1 MPGQVA
7 LRAVP
12 VFASNPPITLVS
24 ATYDGDST
32 TITLTYSKPL
42 DETSVPA
49 TGDFTVTVS

>member
-1 MPGQVA
+1 MLAQAA

-12 VFASNPPITLVS
+12 VFIEDEPITLVS
-24 ATYDGDST
+24 ATYSGDGT
-32 TITLTYSKPL
+32 TITLTYSETL